1 MDARGRARGGVG
13 MDATDTIRR
22 SGGTDCGDAVLDEVH
37 LSKLGEFDVALGGY
51 YRCEASA
58 KLS

>member
-1 MDARGRARGGVG
+1 MDARGGRRWRG
-13 MDATDTIRR
+13 MDATETIRR
-22 SGGTDCGDAVLDEVH
+22 SGGTDCGDAVLDELH
-37 LSKLGEFDVALGGY
+37 LSKLGEFDVALGY